1 MALHTDTLVVAVQDR
16 YENTDQPLDAI
27 GAEFGI
33 SGRTVSR
40 MANEHGWKKRSERVS
55 YLPTAMQLLEEA
67 KALAVTLPRK
77 STRHPEVRA
86 KRASKD
92 DGPDS
97 SSEQG
102 PPPSRLGA
110 SRLAPQDDGDGSEVA
125 ASEPTPSPSPIDR
138 LEALV
143 VKQIEAE
150 EIKRSLYAGKR
161 RAKTTDDRCART
173 LATLTQTLHT
183 LQRLRAGENPE
194 HESGNDDF
202 DDRPRDIDEFRR
214 DLARRIEAFVAS
226 RTDGGDAG

>member
-16 YENTDQPLDAI
+16 YENTDQPLNSI

-40 MANEHGWKKRSERVS
+40 MANEHGWKKRSERVRN
-55 YLPTAMQLLEEA
+55 LPPAIQLLEEA
-67 KALAVTLPRK
+67 KALAT
-77 STRHPEVRA
+77 
-86 KRASKD
+86 
-92 DGPDS
+92 
-97 SSEQG
+97 SE
-102 PPPSRLGA
+102 
-110 SRLAPQDDGDGSEVA
+110 APA
-125 ASEPTPSPSPIDR
+125 PSPPLAMLAERGEKSAADR

-194 HESGNDDF
+194 RETFNDDY
-202 DDRPRDIDEFRR
+202 DDMPRDIDEFRR
-214 DLARRIEAFVAS
+214 NLARRIEAFVAS
-226 RTDGGDAG
+226 RTDDSDADGRAGLKPLDETG

>member
-40 MANEHGWKKRSERVS
+40 MANEHGWKKRSERVRN
-55 YLPTAMQLLEEA
+55 LPTAMQLLEEA
-67 KALAVTLPRK
+67 KGLATNSQEAPPKPEETPTLTLPL
-77 STRHPEVRA
+77 SGGGNLSA
-86 KRASKD
+86 K
-92 DGPDS
+92 
-97 SSEQG
+97 
-102 PPPSRLGA
+102 
-110 SRLAPQDDGDGSEVA
+110 
-125 ASEPTPSPSPIDR
+125 DR

-143 VKQIEAE
+143 IQQIEAE

-202 DDRPRDIDEFRR
+202 DDRPRDINEFRR

-226 RTDGGDAG
+226 RTDGGDAGGDAGLKPMDGAG